1 MKLIA
6 TVVKSNFD
14 KAIALTMKKKKTS
27 LKEKI
32 RRQNQNAEKTL
43 YLDGAGDTFTMTKT
57 KDGYKLNV

>member
-1 MKLIA
+1 
-6 TVVKSNFD
+6 
-14 KAIALTMKKKKTS
+14 LTIKKKKTS

-43 YLDGAGDTFTMTKT
+43 YLDGDGGVFNMTKT